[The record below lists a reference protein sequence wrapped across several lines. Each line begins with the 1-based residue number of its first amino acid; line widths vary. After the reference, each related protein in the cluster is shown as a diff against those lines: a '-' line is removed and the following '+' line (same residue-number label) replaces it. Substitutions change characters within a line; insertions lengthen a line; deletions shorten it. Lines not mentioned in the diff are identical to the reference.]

1 MARIPSSLSFIRP
14 LLHSIRNWSRKF
26 LGLDATGAYALPG
39 HFSAELPV
47 GETFQRVMDRICLL
61 ESQVNWRLYGMPA
74 AVGNVKLE
82 QAGILANGLEL
93 ENLVEHLAQVNQRP
107 NEVELFLRWCGEMKA
122 SNSMQRILVVPS
134 WSLLKDQTVQKALED
149 FGTRLWFIADVE
161 DLYLP
166 ALEPLLPRSKQIF
179 RAPLLSVLSGFAS
192 EELSGVWVSDAHVRM
207 HPLKWLLTLQQLQRT
222 LALGG
227 ITRGMVISDD
237 MAARDVRCLKQL
249 DPEHWAQ
256 LSSLGELKL
265 DTELFEIKK

>member
-14 LLHSIRNWSRKF
+14 LLHNIRNWSRKF

-93 ENLVEHLAQVNQRP
+93 ERLVTHLAEVNEREHETALFTRWLS
-107 NEVELFLRWCGEMKA
+107 EVRA
-122 SNSMQRILVVPS
+122 SETKGRIIVVVS
-134 WSLLKDQTVQKALED
+134 LSLLKAQSIQTELTVL
-149 FGTRLWFIADVE
+149 GSRVWCIADVE

-166 ALEPLLPRSKQIF
+166 ALEPLLPQNVQVM
-179 RAPLLSVLSGFAS
+179 RAPLLSVLSGLADA
-192 EELSGVWVSDAHVRM
+192 ELAGAWLSDSHIRM
-207 HPLKWLLTLQQLQRT
+207 HPLKWLLSLQQLERAMT
-222 LALGG
+222 VGA
-227 ITRGMVISDD
+227 ITRGVVVKEAEASK
-237 MAARDVRCLKQL
+237 DVRCLKQL
-249 DPEHWAQ
+249 APASWAR
-256 LSSLGELKL
+256 LAGLETLKL
-265 DTELFEIKK
+265 SCEHFDLSK